1 MLPSSLAKPLALLL
15 LALGSAA
22 GGAYAYHR
30 YISADY
36 EQRLAEYERQLKG
49 QLRPD
54 EQKMQAFNAELGVA
68 RAQLKTQ
75 AELVKQYEAQLQ
87 AKDQEFEKFR
97 REHKLQVSS
106 LSNSLHGA
114 QSTDTEGTGQVRRP
128 VRCRSLEPAP
138 APANSATTP
147 VNPGTTPA
155 TAPEEKIDY
164 RYGQETSRA
173 YLYDPDINTT
183 GGEVLKLNQFFQ
195 VKGTV
200 FKQENGSLKT
210 ERVELIEVKK
220 KEDGTFEA
228 LTDSTIQTVN
238 ATFDYENEPEKVV
251 PPEEGL
257 KFGPN
262 LMATLGSSFRSEGP
276 LRFGASTRLVKL
288 KDFGL
293 AVGGS
298 SDFKSLEGTGG
309 DAFVTYQPRLGK
321 RELGLVMGAGVHAP
335 IGGTERVRPNVTLSF
350 VVF

>member
-1 MLPSSLAKPLALLL
+1 M
-15 LALGSAA
+15 
-22 GGAYAYHR
+22 
-30 YISADY
+30 
-36 EQRLAEYERQLKG
+36 
-49 QLRPD
+49 
-54 EQKMQAFNAELGVA
+54 
-68 RAQLKTQ
+68 
-75 AELVKQYEAQLQ
+75 
-87 AKDQEFEKFR
+87 
-97 REHKLQVSS
+97 
-106 LSNSLHGA
+106 SNSIHGA

-128 VRCRSLEPAP
+128 VRCIALGPANP
-138 APANSATTP
+138 DAAPAN
-147 VNPGTTPA
+147 PGAAPA
-155 TAPEEKIDY
+155 TSDTVAEEKIPY
-164 RYGQETSRA
+164 TYGTEKGRA
-173 YLYDPDINTT
+173 YLHDPDINTP

-210 ERVELIEVKK
+210 ERVELIEVKE

-228 LTDSTIQTVN
+228 LTDSTIQTVK
-238 ATFDYENEPEKVV
+238 ATFDYESDPETLV
-251 PPEEGL
+251 PPDAGL

-309 DAFVTYQPRLGK
+309 DAFLTYQPRLGK
-321 RELGLVMGAGVHAP
+321 RELGLVVGAGVHAP

-350 VVF
+350 VIF